1 MNRHGAWLPP
11 QALGIGV
18 LAALVFSGIDPA
30 ADRLTWFL
38 ETFPVMIALPLLA
51 LTYRRFPLTPLAY
64 HLIALHALVLIWGGY
79 YTYAENPLF
88 DWLQERYG
96 LARNYYDRLGHV
108 VQGFVPAILVREIL
122 VRLSPLQPGK
132 WLFVIVLCVTLA
144 ISALYEMLEWR
155 VAILEGSDAIAFLA
169 TQGDIWDTH
178 WDMFLAICGAL
189 AALVLLSRV
198 HDRQLAA
205 LHPIEAD

>member
-1 MNRHGAWLPP
+1 MSRHGVWLPP
-11 QALGIGV
+11 QARGIGV
-18 LAALVFSGIDPA
+18 LAVLVFSGIDPV

-88 DWLQERYG
+88 DWLQERYD

-122 VRLSPLQPGK
+122 VRLVGNLK
-132 WLFVIVLCVTLA
+132 H
-144 ISALYEMLEWR
+144 LYLR
-155 VAILEGSDAIAFLA
+155 RRDFGR
-169 TQGDIWDTH
+169 
-178 WDMFLAICGAL
+178 AL
-189 AALVLLSRV
+189 ACSERILLLVPTAPVELRDRGLIYEQLECYDAARSDLERFLELAPEDESVPAVKARIVALAGKVPR
-198 HDRQLAA
+198 
-205 LHPIEAD
+205 LH

>member
-1 MNRHGAWLPP
+1 MSRHGVWLPP
-11 QALGIGV
+11 QARGIGV
-18 LAALVFSGIDPA
+18 LAVLVFSGIDPV

-88 DWLQERYG
+88 DWLQERYD